1 MKTKVRLL
9 AHYQEG
15 LLENEINEFLGGLE
29 LNGGEIIDIKY
40 SSAVCLDK
48 NSKSND
54 GTLELYSALV
64 IYQIQKK

>member
-1 MKTKVRLL
+1 MKTKARLL

-15 LLENEINEFLGGLE
+15 LLENELNEFLDDLE

-54 GTLELYSALV
+54 GTLELYSVLV
-64 IYQIQKK
+64 IYQIGI